1 MNGTTDILIKKLADT
16 INSSPA
22 KKVSPYDTQAEVRR
36 VEGDIAWVHIPEGV
50 DETPVQLTT
59 NAKKGDI
66 VQVRVSG
73 GRAWLYGN
81 KSSPP
86 TDDTKANKVE
96 KDLLKTEVEVYE
108 TITITE
114 TKIYNQIEAARAH
127 IDELIAE
134 KADITD
140 LNAATARIGTLE
152 TTKADITDLNAA
164 TARIGTLETDNVSI
178 KGRLT
183 AAEADIDTLD
193 ANKATV
199 TDLSAATA
207 RIGTLESDHVSV
219 SDFEAEQAN
228 IDTLQANTAD
238 IDTIRANSAKVQNL
252 TAAQLE
258 ADHATIGALDTNYA
272 QIDLANVNNAWIQ
285 NGVVKNAAISDAQI
299 SGVSANKLTA
309 GTIDASN
316 ITVTNLNADNIT
328 TGTINGQRI
337 GAGSLSLDKLSEDVY
352 TETEVDN
359 KLRDIQ
365 LEIDGAIETYTGTV
379 VPTLN
384 NTPAS
389 SWTTTDLK
397 NKHVGDIYYV
407 VNNDSQQ
414 NGYCYRFTKSGNV
427 YSWTLIKDSDVTAA
441 LQRLTEAEGDI
452 SGLQQFETTT
462 SSWISNTDTELNSLK
477 TRTTNVETSLGDKV
491 STSTFNELSQTVD
504 ENSASITS
512 LSTTVQ
518 SKADNSTVTTLSNTV
533 NSVSQKA
540 NQNESKISSLTTTLG
555 TNADG
560 TTKSGDVMHQVS
572 DVTQDLSGFKTTVSN
587 TYATKTAL
595 NDKAD
600 ADDLD
605 ALTSRVS
612 TAETT
617 ITQQAGQ
624 ISLKANS
631 SDVYTKTA
639 TNNLLAD
646 KADAD
651 DVYTKDDIDD
661 EFALYTKTA
670 DFSVAPGQIQ
680 STITNAVAGK
690 ANSSDVYT
698 KTQIDQTVN
707 GINTTVSS
715 KVGNDEV
722 ISRINQSSES
732 ITIDANRVN
741 IAGAAIFDN
750 YSLKSQ
756 TVSNVVVEYAKSNSA
771 TSQPTSGWSTATPT
785 WEEGKYIWQRT
796 GKTINGT
803 TTYTYTCIQGAKG
816 ETGAQGIQG
825 PKGETGAQGPTG
837 ATGAQGPQGVT
848 GAQGPQGATGA
859 QGPQG
864 ETGAQGPQGETGAQG
879 PTGATGATGESGKD
893 AIGLAK
899 SIPYYLATDM
909 DSGVTTSTTGW
920 TKTPQEITATKKY
933 LWMYYVS
940 VYGEGDTEPELIELY
955 DDIVSFDYDGDPAP
969 LEAAIVNIEPI
980 QSGSGTPSP
989 SNVRP
994 ISGHDDVD
1002 VVHIGKKLFDI
1013 GELMAL
1019 GTGVVE
1025 ITNGYRFSVISTM
1038 YTTGVEL
1045 QKPLPNPVT
1054 ISMDVANISGTNLR
1068 MRVVNTDGTENEPV
1082 ASGTGTGGHVVLHT
1096 IKPIKGIKFNWSSSG
1111 SFEVTNF
1118 QMEFGDAETTYEP
1131 YMAEEIHQ
1139 EIEVTYTPTVQ
1150 ETDPYQFKQT
1160 GDVGGDR
1167 ESIELVGGT
1176 VAWNQTIQ
1184 FGTFETTSNGVT
1196 FSWNKNGTITANGT
1210 ATGIAYAN
1218 VGELLIG
1225 KQNHVFLYCGC
1236 PNGGSVSTY
1245 SFKDGYHSK
1254 RDYGNGVIVKNADSS
1269 GRSVGQIYIASGTV
1283 CNNLVFTPK
1292 RIDLTTFFGN
1302 TATADAIYTMEQNSA
1317 GSGVAFMRK
1326 HFPKVF
1332 TAEYNAGEL
1341 ISVNVSSHDMVGFNQ
1356 WDEEWEVGAVSVGG
1370 YTDRIKSKNF
1380 IQCVPN
1386 MVYYYQIPSGKGN
1399 MQIYFYDASQAQIG
1413 FYNFSPTHT
1422 FTTPANCQYMK
1433 FNTGGS
1439 YGNTYNND
1447 ICINLSWD
1455 GERNGEYEPY
1465 VEHSYPLDDSLTLR
1479 GIPKIANGK
1488 LYFDGDTYESDGTV
1502 NRRFGIVD
1510 LGTLGWG
1517 YTGQFFT
1524 AVLDNGAGISA
1535 GGSDMFV
1542 SDIYTYAPLYTN
1554 MYNWSDKDKVMCLNS
1569 LYDANSKKIQVKNS
1583 AYTTVSSFATAMS
1596 GVYLVYP
1603 LATPTTETADAFENI
1618 QEVTPNYGTE
1628 EFVTNSMVPVG
1639 NNTQYYT
1646 RDIYGGYIDLV
1657 SGVLTVDMLTIDPS
1671 TLTWTDAGSGGTY
1684 RFYTSSLSA
1693 TIKPTASN
1701 TDVANIMCSMLSK
1714 ASYADVY
1721 SHENDNII
1729 GVAPNSYIY
1738 AYSSAYANVS
1748 SFVSALS
1755 GKQLVYELATPQTYQ
1770 LTPQQIQTLLGQ
1782 NNVWSEDGKVRV
1794 KYYDGQTVG
1803 DPYIAGVYGD
1813 QGDTGISVTNIT
1825 STNNTQDGGTSVVT
1839 VTLSDGTTKTFNVK
1853 NGNKG
1858 TNGASSQWYYGTAC
1872 THISGTATPATGISA
1887 AIVGDMYLNNDT
1899 YSVYRCTTA
1908 GASGTAVWTYAGNLV
1923 DGVIDE
1929 IEDEALATSQRIY
1942 KRTNSSTAP
1951 SAPQSI
1957 ITATTDQG
1965 TTGNW
1970 TLMHMPRVAASN
1982 TAYKYLWT
1990 CEQKISISGKFMGTT
2005 AVVADNGTTVI
2016 DGGDIITGTV
2026 TAAAINASSGT
2037 FDTANIPI
2045 LTASKIDATDLH
2057 VSSANIDGNLT
2068 IGKITNLQTTLD
2080 GKADDGDIP
2089 TKVSDLTNDSNF
2101 ATQSY
2106 ADGKASAA
2114 QTAAINTASTDATN
2128 KANAAAWTVSI
2139 EVSSINYST
2148 PTATLIAKP
2157 YYYGALTTS
2166 GITYQWS
2173 KNGTNISGA
2182 TSNSYTATDFN
2193 ASYTCTIS

>member
-1 MNGTTDILIKKLADT
+1 MSGATDILIKKLADT

-22 KKVSPYDTQAEVRR
+22 KKVSPYDTQAEVKR
-36 VEGDIAWVHIPEGV
+36 VEGDIAWVHIPGGV

-164 TARIGTLETDNVSI
+164 TARIGTLETDNASI

-183 AAEADIDTLD
+183 TAEADIDTLD
-193 ANKATV
+193 ANKATI
-199 TDLSAATA
+199 TDLNAATA

-219 SDFEAEQAN
+219 SDFQAEQAN

-258 ADHATIGALDTNYA
+258 ADHATVGSLNANYA
-272 QIDLANVNNAWIQ
+272 QINLANVNNSWIT
-285 NGVVKNAAISDAQI
+285 NGVIKNAAIGDAQI

-407 VNNDSQQ
+407 VNNSSQQ

-477 TRTTNVETSLGDKV
+477 SRTTNVETSLGDKV

-504 ENSASITS
+504 ENTASITS
-512 LSTTVQ
+512 LGETVET
-518 SKADNSTVTTLSNTV
+518 KADSSTVTTLSNTV
-533 NSVSQKA
+533 NTVQQTA
-540 NQNESKISSLTTTLG
+540 NGNSSKISSLTTTLG

-560 TTKSGDVMHQVS
+560 TTKAGDVVHRTSAVE
-572 DVTQDLSGFKTTVSN
+572 QDLSGFKTTVSN

-605 ALTSRVS
+605 ALTTRVS

-624 ISLKANS
+624 IGLKANS

-707 GINTTVSS
+707 SINTTVSS

-756 TVSNVVVEYAKSNSA
+756 TVSNVVVEYAKSNGA
-771 TSQPTSGWSTATPT
+771 TTQPTSGWSTNTPT
-785 WEEGKYIWQRT
+785 WEAGKYIWQRT

-803 TTYTYTCIQGAKG
+803 TTYTYTCIQGA
-816 ETGAQGIQG
+816 
-825 PKGETGAQGPTG
+825 TG
-837 ATGAQGPQGVT
+837 ATGQTGPQGV
-848 GAQGPQGATGA
+848 
-859 QGPQG
+859 
-864 ETGAQGPQGETGAQG
+864 
-879 PTGATGATGESGKD
+879 
-893 AIGLAK
+893 
-899 SIPYYLATDM
+899 
-909 DSGVTTSTTGW
+909 
-920 TKTPQEITATKKY
+920 
-933 LWMYYVS
+933 
-940 VYGEGDTEPELIELY
+940 
-955 DDIVSFDYDGDPAP
+955 
-969 LEAAIVNIEPI
+969 
-980 QSGSGTPSP
+980 
-989 SNVRP
+989 
-994 ISGHDDVD
+994 
-1002 VVHIGKKLFDI
+1002 
-1013 GELMAL
+1013 
-1019 GTGVVE
+1019 
-1025 ITNGYRFSVISTM
+1025 
-1038 YTTGVEL
+1038 
-1045 QKPLPNPVT
+1045 
-1054 ISMDVANISGTNLR
+1054 
-1068 MRVVNTDGTENEPV
+1068 
-1082 ASGTGTGGHVVLHT
+1082 
-1096 IKPIKGIKFNWSSSG
+1096 
-1111 SFEVTNF
+1111 
-1118 QMEFGDAETTYEP
+1118 
-1131 YMAEEIHQ
+1131 
-1139 EIEVTYTPTVQ
+1139 
-1150 ETDPYQFKQT
+1150 
-1160 GDVGGDR
+1160 
-1167 ESIELVGGT
+1167 
-1176 VAWNQTIQ
+1176 
-1184 FGTFETTSNGVT
+1184 
-1196 FSWNKNGTITANGT
+1196 
-1210 ATGIAYAN
+1210 
-1218 VGELLIG
+1218 
-1225 KQNHVFLYCGC
+1225 
-1236 PNGGSVSTY
+1236 
-1245 SFKDGYHSK
+1245 
-1254 RDYGNGVIVKNADSS
+1254 
-1269 GRSVGQIYIASGTV
+1269 
-1283 CNNLVFTPK
+1283 
-1292 RIDLTTFFGN
+1292 
-1302 TATADAIYTMEQNSA
+1302 
-1317 GSGVAFMRK
+1317 
-1326 HFPKVF
+1326 
-1332 TAEYNAGEL
+1332 
-1341 ISVNVSSHDMVGFNQ
+1341 
-1356 WDEEWEVGAVSVGG
+1356 
-1370 YTDRIKSKNF
+1370 
-1380 IQCVPN
+1380 
-1386 MVYYYQIPSGKGN
+1386 
-1399 MQIYFYDASQAQIG
+1399 
-1413 FYNFSPTHT
+1413 
-1422 FTTPANCQYMK
+1422 
-1433 FNTGGS
+1433 
-1439 YGNTYNND
+1439 
-1447 ICINLSWD
+1447 
-1455 GERNGEYEPY
+1455 
-1465 VEHSYPLDDSLTLR
+1465 
-1479 GIPKIANGK
+1479 
-1488 LYFDGDTYESDGTV
+1488 
-1502 NRRFGIVD
+1502 
-1510 LGTLGWG
+1510 
-1517 YTGQFFT
+1517 
-1524 AVLDNGAGISA
+1524 
-1535 GGSDMFV
+1535 
-1542 SDIYTYAPLYTN
+1542 
-1554 MYNWSDKDKVMCLNS
+1554 
-1569 LYDANSKKIQVKNS
+1569 
-1583 AYTTVSSFATAMS
+1583 
-1596 GVYLVYP
+1596 
-1603 LATPTTETADAFENI
+1603 
-1618 QEVTPNYGTE
+1618 
-1628 EFVTNSMVPVG
+1628 
-1639 NNTQYYT
+1639 
-1646 RDIYGGYIDLV
+1646 
-1657 SGVLTVDMLTIDPS
+1657 
-1671 TLTWTDAGSGGTY
+1671 
-1684 RFYTSSLSA
+1684 
-1693 TIKPTASN
+1693 
-1701 TDVANIMCSMLSK
+1701 
-1714 ASYADVY
+1714 
-1721 SHENDNII
+1721 
-1729 GVAPNSYIY
+1729 
-1738 AYSSAYANVS
+1738 
-1748 SFVSALS
+1748 
-1755 GKQLVYELATPQTYQ
+1755 
-1770 LTPQQIQTLLGQ
+1770 
-1782 NNVWSEDGKVRV
+1782 
-1794 KYYDGQTVG
+1794 
-1803 DPYIAGVYGD
+1803 
-1813 QGDTGISVTNIT
+1813 SVTNVT
-1825 STNNTQDGGTSVVT
+1825 STNNTADGGTSVIT
-1839 VTLSDGTTKTFNVK
+1839 VTLSNGTTKTFNVK

-1872 THISGTATPATGISA
+1872 THTSGTATPATGISS
-1887 AIVGDMYLNNDT
+1887 AIVGDMYLNNNT

-1908 GASGTAVWTYAGNLV
+1908 GASGVAVWTYAGNLV
-1923 DGVIDE
+1923 DGVIDD
-1929 IEDEALATSQRIY
+1929 IEVGGTNLLSRIVKFYSSSSYNAYRWNLTENLIAGQTYTIQLWDVDVAHSGKTESTLGIYVYWGGGNIELFNWSGTSYFTNGHADYLTKTFTITSSQASGATAVNKWLNIYNSPPQVSGTMSMSIGKWKLEKGNIATEWSPAPEDALGSSQRIY
-1942 KRTNSSTAP
+1942 KRTNSATAP
-1951 SAPQSI
+1951 AAPTSI
-1957 ITATTDQG
+1957 VTATTDQG
-1965 TTGNW
+1965 VTGNW

-1982 TAYKYLWT
+1982 TSYKYLWT
-1990 CEQKISISGKFMGTT
+1990 CEQQISLGGYFLGTT

-2045 LTASKIDATDLH
+2045 LTASKIDATNLH

-2101 ATQSY
+2101 ATESY

-2114 QTAAINTASTDATN
+2114 QTAAISTASTDATN

-2148 PTATLIAKP
+2148 PTAILVAKP
-2157 YYYGALTTS
+2157 YYYGTLTTS

-2182 TSNSYTATDFN
+2182 TNNSYTATDFN